1 MLFKTYLSIMFR
13 VLSCI
18 QGSTC
23 IIDSLVFYENVFV
36 CFFFLLT
43 ETRNKYV
50 LLTGPWVGLEVKGII
65 VILHTEKKT
74 LFIYGF
80 QHHGSVIL
88 AVVHW
93 YTCTIIAWLRYNI
106 TYRKDSLQNTPHC
119 YIERKHKVTNQWIY
133 QYDTW
138 ESYNYR
144 GVISDVNLPIR

>member
-50 LLTGPWVGLEVKGII
+50 LLTGPRAGLEANGII
-65 VILHTEKKT
+65 VILQTEK
-74 LFIYGF
+74 
-80 QHHGSVIL
+80 
-88 AVVHW
+88 
-93 YTCTIIAWLRYNI
+93 
-106 TYRKDSLQNTPHC
+106 
-119 YIERKHKVTNQWIY
+119 
-133 QYDTW
+133 
-138 ESYNYR
+138 
-144 GVISDVNLPIR
+144 